1 MTENQPTI
9 PETTVPE
16 MPEVSRNRKF
26 AAVAAKTA
34 TTLVVT
40 IIAGVVTEVATQ
52 KVSNLILKP
61 AKPTN

>member
-1 MTENQPTI
+1 MTENQQPT

-16 MPEVSRNRKF
+16 VPEPSRNRKF

-40 IIAGVVTEVATQ
+40 IVAGVVTEVATR
-52 KVSNLILKP
+52 KVSDLILKP
-61 AKPTN
+61 TKPQN